1 MQKSF
6 EDLKKENIA
15 FEKEEAQSRLKVE
28 MLVQRVKDT
37 HGKKMEFKDELL
49 KIKRENL
56 EISRLKDLAEMEM
69 EEM

>member
-1 MQKSF
+1 LQKSF

-15 FEKEEAQSRLKVE
+15 FENEEVQSRLKVE

-49 KIKRENL
+49 QIKKENL
-56 EISRLKDLAEMEM
+56 AISRHKDHAEMEM